1 MKRKLLFTAIAIIG
15 FATATMA
22 QTQIKK
28 ESIFKVKDFDGNLYD
43 TIHIGTQIWLK
54 QNLKT
59 THYKNGKVIPIVA
72 DYSAWAALA
81 RGAYCDYDNTSA
93 NSITYG
99 RLYNWYAV
107 NTGSLCPTGWHV
119 PTDAE
124 WTTLTTYLGGE
135 AIAGDKLKKADIANW
150 TWTTSTGANQ
160 SGFNALPGGSRYW
173 NGSYDLVGNNGHWWS
188 STEIN
193 TKVAWFMGMIDN
205 TSTAIV
211 NGDTKQTGFS
221 VRCLRD

>member
-1 MKRKLLFTAIAIIG
+1 MKRKLLFTAIAIIV

-28 ESIFKVKDFDGNLYD
+28 DSIFKVKDFDGNLYD
-43 TIHIGTQIWLK
+43 TIHIGKQIWLK

-135 AIAGDKLKKADIANW
+135 SIAGGKLKEAGLSHWISPNISATNE
-150 TWTTSTGANQ
+150 TG
-160 SGFNALPGGSRYW
+160 FTALPCGTRDNEAAFDYFRRY
-173 NGSYDLVGNNGHWWS
+173 SEFWS
-188 STEIN
+188 STEYN
-193 TKVAWFMGMIDN
+193 TWNAWSRGMTNDN
-205 TSTAIV
+205 SSV
-211 NGDTKQTGFS
+211 NKFFYEKTYGFS